1 MIPGEISD
9 TLRRAIGIRKYDIPP
24 HVYKM
29 RVMGYPPGW
38 LEEARVCHYN
48 IAVFGSDGKKDGK
61 SGTLNPYSILPEKII
76 SYPGFNCKPDRRSRD
91 EYNFYGVPPYST
103 ALSKE
108 NMIEFVNNMSH
119 HEAEQ
124 QSQVERKQK
133 SPSPSLNDLEL
144 QKRQLLEQ
152 LTTNENDDSN
162 PNDTINATTA
172 NKSSAVVNNAKQ
184 KSPDLSTNVDLDET
198 NPSMDLDSTVN
209 NTRDEDVSTAVT
221 PSTPSTKMG
230 VINGSLTGTPILKA
244 LSPYARLPSLDNFQK
259 DVSPVINFENLAN
272 ASGKYEQMTTVLQ
285 KVRSTLKSRF
295 QT

>member
-1 MIPGEISD
+1 
-9 TLRRAIGIRKYDIPP
+9 
-24 HVYKM
+24 
-29 RVMGYPPGW
+29 
-38 LEEARVCHYN
+38 
-48 IAVFGSDGKKDGK
+48 
-61 SGTLNPYSILPEKII
+61 
-76 SYPGFNCKPDRRSRD
+76 
-91 EYNFYGVPPYST
+91 
-103 ALSKE
+103 
-108 NMIEFVNNMSH
+108 MIEFVNNMSH

-162 PNDTINATTA
+162 SQMISNDTINATT
-172 NKSSAVVNNAKQ
+172 KSKQNTKQ
-184 KSPDLSTNVDLDET
+184 KTSDLSTNVDCDET
-198 NPSMDLDSTVN
+198 NPSMDLDSTIN
-209 NTRDEDVSTAVT
+209 DTRDEDVSTAVT
-221 PSTPSTKMG
+221 PSTPQTKMG
-230 VINGSLTGTPILKA
+230 VINGCLTGTPILKA